1 MVGGRQTDG
10 ALTEDLIMKTRIIAP
25 LCAILLA
32 TGLTAAHAANV
43 PCEEALKELRAKETS
58 APVPAANKTA
68 YEDLKAKGIE
78 RCNADD
84 DKRADDFFKQAMDL
98 QGK

>member
-1 MVGGRQTDG
+1 
-10 ALTEDLIMKTRIIAP
+10 MKPRFVVS
-25 LCAILLA
+25 LCAMLFV
-32 TGLTAAHAANV
+32 TGLGAAHAANV

-58 APVPAANKTA
+58 APVPAAKKAA

-98 QGK
+98 LGK